1 MQKNSEGF
9 HDFSMAD
16 AMRLAQSD
24 AGQQLFA
31 LLQST
36 NGQQLQAAMA
46 QASVSSPPRHITILP
61 LRYTPAIRCC
71 PTPEPSRLPFCWHQQ
86 YGHCPARMAAYTPK

>member
-1 MQKNSEGF
+1 MHKNSEGF

-46 QASVSSPPRHITILP
+46 QASAGNYNEMRQTVQALM
-61 LRYTPAIRCC
+61 A
-71 PTPEPSRLPFCWHQQ
+71 SRQAQELLKQLQ
-86 YGHCPARMAAYTPK
+86 EGQNG

>member
-46 QASVSSPPRHITILP
+46 QASAGNYNEMRQTVQALM
-61 LRYTPAIRCC
+61 A
-71 PTPEPSRLPFCWHQQ
+71 SRQAQELLKQLQ
-86 YGHCPARMAAYTPK
+86 EEQNG

>member
-1 MQKNSEGF
+1 MQKKSDGF

-36 NGQQLQAAMA
+36 QGQQLQAAMA
-46 QASVSSPPRHITILP
+46 QASAGNYDEMKQTVQALMAS
-61 LRYTPAIRCC
+61 
-71 PTPEPSRLPFCWHQQ
+71 QQ
-86 YGHCPARMAAYTPK
+86 VQELVKQMQEGNHG

>member
-1 MQKNSEGF
+1 MQKKSDGF

-24 AGQQLFA
+24 AGKQLFT

-36 NGQQLQAAMA
+36 QGQQLQQAMDQASSGNYAQVKQTVQALMASEQA
-46 QASVSSPPRHITILP
+46 QALLKQLQEETN
-61 LRYTPAIRCC
+61 
-71 PTPEPSRLPFCWHQQ
+71 
-86 YGHCPARMAAYTPK
+86 G

>member
-46 QASVSSPPRHITILP
+46 QASAGNYNEMRQTVQALM
-61 LRYTPAIRCC
+61 A
-71 PTPEPSRLPFCWHQQ
+71 SRQAQELLKQLQ
-86 YGHCPARMAAYTPK
+86 EGQNG

>member
-1 MQKNSEGF
+1 MQKKTDGF

-24 AGQQLFA
+24 AGKQLFA

-36 NGQQLQAAMA
+36 QGQQLQEAMDQASLGNYEQVKQTVQALMASEQA
-46 QASVSSPPRHITILP
+46 QALLKQLQEETN
-61 LRYTPAIRCC
+61 
-71 PTPEPSRLPFCWHQQ
+71 
-86 YGHCPARMAAYTPK
+86 G